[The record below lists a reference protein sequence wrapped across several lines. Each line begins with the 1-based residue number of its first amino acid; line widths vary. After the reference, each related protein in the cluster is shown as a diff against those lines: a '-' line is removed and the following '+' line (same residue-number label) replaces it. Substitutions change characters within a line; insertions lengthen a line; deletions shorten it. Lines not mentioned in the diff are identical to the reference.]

1 MRSLFIDSFAALS
14 FFTVVAGAVELLV
27 AGMLPSQVLAARIVE
42 IPVILAT
49 GRPYGM
55 WRDMVFRR
63 LGRNKSPLIT
73 DIAAFLSFQVP
84 VYAGIL
90 AVAGATFEQMVAALG
105 AALVVMPLI
114 GRPYGLFLMFC
125 RRIGGVPATP

>member
-1 MRSLFIDSFAALS
+1 MRALFVDSFAALV
-14 FFTVVAGAVELLV
+14 FFTVVAGLVELLF
-27 AGMLPSQVLAARIVE
+27 AGMSPDQVLAARLVA

-63 LGRNKSPLIT
+63 FGRNISPLLV
-73 DIAAFLSFQVP
+73 DIGAFLSFQVP

-90 AVAGATFEQMVAALG
+90 AIAGASIGQMTAAIG
-105 AALVVMPLI
+105 AALVFMPLI
-114 GRPYGLFLMFC
+114 GRPYGLFLSIC
-125 RRIGGVPATP
+125 RRLTGVTAAH